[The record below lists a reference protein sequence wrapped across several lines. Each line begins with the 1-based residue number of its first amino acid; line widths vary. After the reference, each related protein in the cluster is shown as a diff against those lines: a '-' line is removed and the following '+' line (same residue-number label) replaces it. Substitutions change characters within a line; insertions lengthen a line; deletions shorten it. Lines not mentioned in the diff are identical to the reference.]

1 MRLGAVLIGLIA
13 AALLSNASAQELN
26 CRVLSTDGAS
36 FLEECGKQ
44 LNSFSLSLS
53 ENKLRLIKKEVKGD
67 QHGRFTF
74 SCPIE
79 SMCEDEPII
88 GGFFIAAESWQKG
101 PKDERAIYQA
111 LQRMPLMAVS
121 WSRRGGP
128 APEMPAAA
136 CPLFGVSVDGMAGRA
151 VCFDDLKAKT
161 ANVIVVA
168 ADDHVGF
175 LLSFYERGKSAD
187 VLRYKVLELMP
198 RFKIERA
205 TGDVGLLK
213 WMK

>member
-1 MRLGAVLIGLIA
+1 
-13 AALLSNASAQELN
+13 
-26 CRVLSTDGAS
+26 
-36 FLEECGKQ
+36 
-44 LNSFSLSLS
+44 
-53 ENKLRLIKKEVKGD
+53 
-67 QHGRFTF
+67 
-74 SCPIE
+74 
-79 SMCEDEPII
+79 
-88 GGFFIAAESWQKG
+88 
-101 PKDERAIYQA
+101 
-111 LQRMPLMAVS
+111 
-121 WSRRGGP
+121 
-128 APEMPAAA
+128 
-136 CPLFGVSVDGMAGRA
+136 MAGRA